1 MPFDFAT
8 RDHDEMVFQTKGEFN
23 HYPPTRINQTRED
36 ELAFSRFFEFAVD
49 DALAT
54 VGRILEVNRNP
65 RLASEVE
72 HEYSNKYELAD
83 LMTNIAI
90 ISQANCL
97 EQMGLTAEVLKSI
110 DTSKST
116 TLRFQASDSCSFLKE
131 QTVEVPMESSLATT
145 EKTTSTGTFFGST
158 TKSTISRVVNHV
170 KEYHWKV
177 DVQWEISIY
186 SGTEVDKKT
195 VLKTRSSSMILVIQS
210 NSMQPRPD
218 HVEHRPHEV
227 SLTWFMKQI
236 DPEAR
241 TARFKIDTQDP
252 DTKTPRRNWEVENAL
267 DFMESLKNWN
277 RKVCSFFFQ
286 NVKREM
292 IDKHN
297 PAGPQPKGYKPIQ
310 WSSLTPDTVFLP
322 IQPLLEEP
330 PEKETIET
338 EKTDSKSILS
348 LPTATANTEDD
359 TKPSALLS
367 VNDMHKLLNEQIR
380 SLQEKIDSLQKQ
392 YPPKHLVKLIS
403 VAEATLLVL
412 CRHSQALSDKFE
424 ESIGFIETMLEN
436 QLVSAI
442 GKRVK
447 SSDLD
452 QFVKFHNAKLLNLP
466 PQPFCHSIR
475 RPKHYPDGLL
485 AIESKNGDGKMD
497 PINTFVR
504 NVESA
509 PPLKLPLNA
518 ATTLTLT
525 GKTFLHGWLQHRFHQ
540 NRKSYNL
547 TARARQFSSF
557 ILVVGTMLGPDQ
569 LEPKDAIII
578 QNKDELLIPLLLN
591 ELPTAKEFKDAIRSL
606 SPDQRRFA
614 EAFRGMQLESS
625 VLGVC
630 VIQIK
635 PQLEELLG
643 LPHDALTKEMKLT
656 QDLMELFVDYQVPS
670 DLLSYDGEDENVNV
684 KEKVSNVKGHVQAV
698 LDVIA
703 AAKIK
708 QLEEATMMADMA
720 FEEAEMDDYEEE
732 SGEGMVFAKTSVKSR
747 RSRSS
752 ALNRPSRSVSYFG
765 NPPAP
770 AVMMSFA
777 GSAPPPPSEHYDMM
791 MMSPAGSAPPPPSR
805 RSGSM
810 VPVAKPVRTEGSPAG
825 IMPMPST
832 AEVNPS
838 HKPTKMEHSEG
849 KQEGL
854 VDFTMMPK
862 MLDGVIEKH
871 DKDNALRSTIIKT
884 SNHWTRK
891 RQENLLSK
899 VKATSLPPDEIK
911 MEKEKAFDLL
921 DALSRSGS
929 LSVSCSELHVVIS
942 VTHCFEKDVMGTVIQ
957 DNMNPIEKLEMSTLL
972 VASLIHGIP
981 AHSLIRDDNEKLR
994 LATSFP
1000 AMLGSAS
1007 ESQDDV

>member
-8 RDHDEMVFQTKGEFN
+8 RDHDEMVFQTK
-23 HYPPTRINQTRED
+23 
-36 ELAFSRFFEFAVD
+36 VD

-145 EKTTSTGTFFGST
+145 EQTTSTGTFFGST

-338 EKTDSKSILS
+338 EKTESKSILS

-392 YPPKHLVKLIS
+392 YPQKHLVKLIS

-708 QLEEATMMADMA
+708 QLEEATLKADMA
-720 FEEAEMDDYEEE
+720 FEEAEMD
-732 SGEGMVFAKTSVKSR
+732 GPSR
-747 RSRSS
+747 RSSTLAFCRSGTLLERS
-752 ALNRPSRSVSYFG
+752 APAFG

-770 AVMMSFA
+770 AMMMSFA

-791 MMSPAGSAPPPPSR
+791 MMSTAGSAPPPPSR

-832 AEVNPS
+832 AEVKPS